1 MEKSMHKIEII
12 TRTRMLEPLKDTLN
26 EIGITGI
33 TVSQV
38 LGCGMQKGATELY
51 RGVPVDINLL
61 PKVKLEIVVSEIPVQ
76 TVIDT
81 ATKVLRTGKI
91 GDGKIFVYDVARV
104 VRVRTGEEDYDALQD
119 HEQN

>member
-12 TRTRMLEPLKDTLN
+12 TRTRMLEPLKDALN

-76 TVIDT
+76 TVLIQLLRYF
-81 ATKVLRTGKI
+81 VLVKSVMVKSLYTM
-91 GDGKIFVYDVARV
+91 
-104 VRVRTGEEDYDALQD
+104 
-119 HEQN
+119 